1 MIAGSPRSARA
12 AAEAWFEAR
21 GLPYFVDQHR
31 EELDSRLQPAR
42 LRILIGVALVLG
54 ALVGG
59 GVGWAAD
66 SVSGGVFAMTASVG
80 GLVLLYAATAL
91 RVRTMAT
98 WAGRHMFSSLE
109 SMFQLVTRALPML
122 LLFLTFLFINA
133 EVWQVSSDM
142 SRGVLWTVVLLFAGV
157 AVAFLLVR
165 LPDEVRRVERD
176 ASGERLVESCA
187 GTPVEHLAAG
197 VPPGARMTA
206 LPRLPRLN
214 LVLVVLFSQILQVLI
229 LSVSVMTFF
238 LVFGRVAI
246 SPDVIESWVGHEPR
260 PVHELTRLLPVSNE
274 LLQVS
279 VFLAAFS
286 GLYFTVYAVTDE
298 TYRRQFFTAISQELE
313 QAIGVYAVYRNLDA
327 DGPHPA
333 G

>member
-1 MIAGSPRSARA
+1 VTPGSPASARA

-31 EELDSRLQPAR
+31 EELDARLQPAR
-42 LRILIGVALVLG
+42 LRILLAVALVLG
-54 ALVGG
+54 ALVGA
-59 GVGWAAD
+59 GVGWA
-66 SVSGGVFAMTASVG
+66 SGSLSGGVFAATATVG
-80 GLVLLYAATAL
+80 ALVLLYAATAL
-91 RVRTMAT
+91 RVRTMAG
-98 WAGRHMFSSLE
+98 WAGRHTFGSLE

-187 GTPVEHLAAG
+187 GTPLEHLAAR
-197 VPPGARMTA
+197 VPPDVRLAA

-246 SPDVIESWVGHEPR
+246 GPDVIESWVGHEPR
-260 PVHELTRLLPVSNE
+260 PILELTRFLPVSNE

-298 TYRRQFFTAISQELE
+298 SYRRQFFTAISQDLE
-313 QAIGVYAVYRNLDA
+313 RAIGVYAVYRSQQA
-327 DGPHPA
+327 DREHP
-333 G
+333 